1 MFASGALTRR
11 RARLSAAPPIG
22 DLHQKQMLRRS
33 RRGAAHASS
42 PPSGAEAATEGDV
55 GSDSDEGSPGGGS
68 PRAPR
73 LRGAARRKAG
83 ARASVAWLASQAAHG
98 DDGDGA
104 GSLFAEDVLAGVA
117 AAAQHEGEARGRRDA
132 RLRPKV
138 RQGTTS
144 RKYESARHGPRFPAL
159 HSSLP
164 IQIPPSPF
172 PSPPAF
178 GCLSFCVLRCN
189 RRHGR
194 ASASRGCPPITNE
207 PNPPHRVFTKYTPP
221 SP

>member
-1 MFASGALTRR
+1 
-11 RARLSAAPPIG
+11 
-22 DLHQKQMLRRS
+22 MLRRS

-42 PPSGAEAATEGDV
+42 PPSGAEAATEGDA

-144 RKYESARHGPRFPAL
+144 KEVRICAARDPISRSAQQPPHPNSTISFPLPAGIWVPIFLCVALQSAPWPRE
-159 HSSLP
+159 
-164 IQIPPSPF
+164 
-172 PSPPAF
+172 
-178 GCLSFCVLRCN
+178 CV
-189 RRHGR
+189 
-194 ASASRGCPPITNE
+194 AWCPPITNE
-207 PNPPHRVFTKYTPP
+207 PNPPHRVSRNTPP
-221 SP
+221 LHLEHLLKRSCCARPTCENQHARCRARR